1 MKSLFKYALLF
12 ATAMIISLSFTACS
26 SDDDDDDSTGSTST
40 SSSLTTQES
49 YIKAIT
55 EEYLDD
61 VVFETYEDMAYATS
75 DLFDLINAFNTKL
88 QAGTTVTQSEVD
100 AICDKYKEARK
111 YWEQTEAF
119 LYGAASDFNIDPHI
133 DSWPLELETLASV
146 LSNSTAI
153 AKMADTDDDTAISYA
168 RATFTA
174 EGELGFHGIEFI
186 FFRDGES
193 RDVSVFNNNEVES
206 YEQYFSSVT
215 VTAQSEVIYAR
226 AAAGDLRDRTYQM
239 EVAWAGD
246 EAPSAHVSRVN
257 EILSEL
263 GADGGL
269 TTATG
274 NYYGDDLLLAGTDYS
289 TLAPSSWKKVMEVI
303 LVDGC
308 SNICAEVADQK
319 MGQAYRAYTG
329 TGTDEDDPNY
339 IESPYSYNSFTD
351 FYNNIVSIQNA
362 LYGNIEAETGDYETN
377 SVMGY
382 LYTYNATEAAT
393 LQEKLTA
400 AFDAL
405 QACIDSGTPFVKN
418 PAATCVGEAMDAV
431 NELDNELNIA
441 STWILAN

>member
-1 MKSLFKYALLF
+1 MKNLFKYALLF
-12 ATAMIISLSFTACS
+12 AAATAVSLSLTAC
-26 SDDDDDDSTGSTST
+26 SDDDDDDSSSSSS
-40 SSSLTTQES
+40 SSSLSTQDS
-49 YIKAIT
+49 YIKSIT
-55 EEYLDD
+55 ETYLED
-61 VVFETYEDMAYATS
+61 VVFETYEDMAYSTS

-133 DSWPLELETLASV
+133 DSWPLELATLASV

-153 AKMADTDDDTAISYA
+153 EQMSTTDDDEAISYA

-186 FFRDGES
+186 FFRDGEA
-193 RDVSVFNNNEVES
+193 RDVSVFNDNEVES
-206 YEQYFSSVT
+206 YEQYFSAVT
-215 VTAQSEVIYAR
+215 VTSLAEVVYAR

-239 EVAWAGD
+239 EVAWAGTN
-246 EAPSAHVSRVN
+246 APADHISRVN

-263 GADGGL
+263 GADGEL
-269 TTATG
+269 LTATG
-274 NYYGDDLLLAGTDYS
+274 NYYGDDLLLAGTDAS
-289 TLAPSSWKKVMEVI
+289 TMAPSSWKKVMEII

-319 MGQAYRAYTG
+319 MGQAYRCSTG
-329 TGTDEDDPNY
+329 TEEEDDDPNY

-362 LYGNIEAETGDYETN
+362 LYGNIEAATGAYETN

-382 LYTYNATEAAT
+382 LYTYNSSEAEA

-400 AFDAL
+400 AFEAL
-405 QACIDSGTPFVKN
+405 QTCIDSGTPFVKN
-418 PAATCVGEAMDAV
+418 PGATCVGDAMDAV
-431 NELDNELNIA
+431 NDLDNELNTA
-441 STWILAN
+441 SSWILAN

>member
-1 MKSLFKYALLF
+1 MMAL
-12 ATAMIISLSFTACS
+12 AMAPFCLTSCSDDDNGDESSSSSSGSSS
-26 SDDDDDDSTGSTST
+26 SDDT
-40 SSSLTTQES
+40 SSAQIALIKSL
-49 YIKAIT
+49 T

-61 VVFETYEDMAYATS
+61 VVYETYGDMADATS
-75 DLFDLINAFNTKL
+75 DLFDLIDAFNTKL

-133 DSWPLELETLASV
+133 DSWPLELETLAAV
-146 LSNSTAI
+146 LSNSAAI
-153 AKMADTDDDTAISYA
+153 EEMSNTDADEAISYA

-186 FFRDGES
+186 FFRDGDS
-193 RDVSVFNNNEVES
+193 RDVSVFNNNEEES
-206 YEQYFSSVT
+206 YEQYFSSVS
-215 VTAQSEVIYAR
+215 VTAQAEVIYAR

-246 EAPSAHVSRVN
+246 EADSDHVSRAN
-257 EILSEL
+257 AILSEL

-274 NYYGDDLLLAGTDYS
+274 NYYGADLLLAGTDAS
-289 TLAPSSWKKVMEVI
+289 TLAPSSWYKVMEII

-329 TGTDEDDPNY
+329 TGSEEDDPNY
-339 IESPYSYNSFTD
+339 IESPYSYNSYTD

-362 LYGNIEAETGDYETN
+362 LYGNIEASTGAYDSE
-377 SVMGY
+377 SVMAY
-382 LYTYNATEAAT
+382 LATYHSAEATT
-393 LQEKLTA
+393 LQTKLTA
-400 AFDAL
+400 ALEAL
-405 QACIDSGTPFVKN
+405 QDCIDSGTPFVQN
-418 PAATCVGEAMDAV
+418 PAASCVATAMEAV
-431 NELDNELNIA
+431 NDLDNELNIA
-441 STWILAN
+441 SNLILTGE